1 MKNQEEI
8 TDLSHNID
16 IATLQI
22 EHQEFII
29 NDLEE
34 QAIEKENQVDYWEQ
48 EIDFLMKKHLEGGD
62 LINKLNAK
70 IANLDCVLKI

>member
-1 MKNQEEI
+1 M
-8 TDLSHNID
+8 
-16 IATLQI
+16 
-22 EHQEFII
+22 I